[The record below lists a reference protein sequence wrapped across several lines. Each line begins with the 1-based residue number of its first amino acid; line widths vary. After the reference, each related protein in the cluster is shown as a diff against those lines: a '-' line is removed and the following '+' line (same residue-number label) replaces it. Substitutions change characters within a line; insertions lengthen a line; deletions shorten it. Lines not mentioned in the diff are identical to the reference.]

1 MSHKPESRP
10 FHLVNAGML
19 GAAGVLAAL
28 LAAPSP
34 DARAQN
40 LSDPSNRATG
50 EAVRDSRER
59 TQRAI
64 EQRGE
69 RRREEQQQLK
79 DDRVE
84 GRGPHVQSPRHGD
97 EDPAN
102 PPR

>member
-1 MSHKPESRP
+1 MSHKRESRS
-10 FHLVNAGML
+10 FHLATARML

-28 LAAPSP
+28 LATPTL
-34 DARAQN
+34 DAHAQN

-50 EAVRDSRER
+50 EAVRDARER

-64 EQRGE
+64 EQRE
-69 RRREEQQQLK
+69 EKREERQQLK

-84 GRGPHVQSPRHGD
+84 GRGSHVQSPRRGD